1 MISTKVSIFLMALQS
16 ISLLQQRTQVSA
28 NLLSPLLSPVFN
40 GLCNDVDCGKGI
52 CKVSEN
58 HTFGFMCEC
67 NPGWNQFNGSEH
79 FSFLP
84 CVIPK
89 CTINSSCFKK
99 SPAPAPAPAP
109 FPEPPDN
116 YTIFDPCTWSF
127 CGGGQC
133 SKTSVFE
140 HRCDCK
146 LGYSNLLNVSSFP
159 CYQECSIGGDCV
171 NLGINVS
178 NSSSSTSTTLNDNGN
193 SSDGDLPALNNFIWL
208 FLLTTSLV
216 MILMT

>member
-1 MISTKVSIFLMALQS
+1 MVSTKVSVFLVALQS
-16 ISLLQQRTQVSA
+16 IFLLQQPSQVSA
-28 NLLSPLLSPVFN
+28 DLLSPVFN
-40 GLCNDVDCGKGI
+40 GLCKAVDCGKGV

-89 CTINSSCFKK
+89 CTINSSCSKN
-99 SPAPAPAPAP
+99 SPAPAPAPAS
-109 FPEPPDN
+109 FPEPSRN
-116 YTIFDPCTWSF
+116 FSLFDSCTWSF

-133 SKTSVFE
+133 FKTSTFE
-140 HRCDCK
+140 HRCECK
-146 LGYSNLLNVSSFP
+146 LGYSNLFNVSIFP
-159 CYQECSIGGDCV
+159 CYRDCSIGGDCV
-171 NLGINVS
+171 NLGIS
-178 NSSSSTSTTLNDNGN
+178 LTNSSSSPASSTNLNDNGN
-193 SSDGDLPALNNFIWL
+193 SSDGDLSALNNFMWL
-208 FLLTTSLV
+208 FMLITSLV